1 MKEYELKVA
10 SNGAETVPYNEPE
23 YPFYAGKGCL
33 HAFKDMGVINHWH
46 WDMEFAYV
54 LTGSISYTIN
64 LETVTLHAGEGIFIN
79 SSQIHRNFSIDGT
92 DGEYLCVLIHPSA
105 LQSPFHKAMQS
116 LKDIGGRN
124 SAPFMVLFPDIQWQK
139 VLIDAINTIY
149 EDILSGVERN
159 ILAILSHAYGIV
171 HSLMSNIPHDKE
183 DGGNAHDLNSMREMM
198 GYMQMH
204 YADRI
209 IVSDISR
216 AGKVGNSTCHSLF
229 RKFLGTS
236 PMKYLMDLRME
247 KAISL
252 LETTDASIAEIA
264 EKTGFASP
272 SYFSECFRE
281 KYALSPSVYRNH
293 AKITNDRNCF

>member
-23 YPFYAGKGCL
+23 YPFYGGKGCL

-79 SSQIHRNFSIDGT
+79 SGQIHRNFSIDGT

-116 LKDIGGRN
+116 LKDIGGQN

-183 DGGNAHDLNSMREMM
+183 DGDNAHDLNSMREMM

-236 PMKYLMDLRME
+236 PMKYLLDLRME

-293 AKITNDRNCF
+293 IKK

>member
-79 SSQIHRNFSIDGT
+79 SGQIHRNFSIDGT

-116 LKDIGGRN
+116 LKDIGGQN

-236 PMKYLMDLRME
+236 PMKYLLDLRME

>member
-79 SSQIHRNFSIDGT
+79 SGQIHRNFSIDGT

-116 LKDIGGRN
+116 LKDIGGQN

-236 PMKYLMDLRME
+236 PMKYLLDLRME

-272 SYFSECFRE
+272 SYFSECFRD

>member
-79 SSQIHRNFSIDGT
+79 SGQIHRNFSIDGT

-116 LKDIGGRN
+116 LKDIGGQN

-183 DGGNAHDLNSMREMM
+183 DGDNAHDLNSMREMM

-236 PMKYLMDLRME
+236 PMKYLLDLRME

-293 AKITNDRNCF
+293 IKK